1 VDNWLAD
8 ENREKRAYVTNG
20 HIASVLMGHT
30 QECAEDGV
38 AGQGRKVG
46 ARPEC
51 PGCLANDSK
60 TIAGEL
66 LTARRTED
74 GNPGLQISADI
85 WKGEKISR
93 TGRSAE
99 LDYEKKG
106 ADNFSTALRARY
118 KSEFGMR
125 CHRYRTRKAQTRRE
139 MAIEKVT

>member
-1 VDNWLAD
+1 MDNWLAN

-20 HIASVLMGHT
+20 HVASVLMGHT

-46 ARPEC
+46 ARPEY

-66 LTARRTED
+66 LTTRRTED

-85 WKGEKISR
+85 WKWEQISR
-93 TGRSAE
+93 TGLGTGLE
-99 LDYEKKG
+99 YGK
-106 ADNFSTALRARY
+106 
-118 KSEFGMR
+118 
-125 CHRYRTRKAQTRRE
+125 
-139 MAIEKVT
+139 

>member
-106 ADNFSTALRARY
+106 GR
-118 KSEFGMR
+118 
-125 CHRYRTRKAQTRRE
+125 
-139 MAIEKVT
+139 